1 MPYALL
7 ALGLLIGLFGL
18 YQFFLSANP
27 KQIRTMIV
35 TVVTGALALALFL
48 LAVSGRLPVA
58 LAALSA
64 LWPVGIA
71 LYRQHMMHR
80 ARAQTPAAPQAM
92 TRDEALKILGLPES
106 AGAEDIHEAYKR
118 LMLKVHPDQQGS
130 AWMAAQLNA
139 ARDFLLGK

>member
-7 ALGLLIGLFGL
+7 ALGLLVGFYGL
-18 YQFFLSANP
+18 YQFFLSASP
-27 KQIRTMIV
+27 KQMRTMVV

-48 LAVSGRLPVA
+48 LAVTGRLPVA

-64 LWPVGIA
+64 LWPVGLA
-71 LYRQHMMHR
+71 LYRQRMMRR
-80 ARAQTPAAPQAM
+80 ARPAAAKTM
-92 TRDEALKILGLPES
+92 TRDEALKILGLTEGAS
-106 AGAEDIHEAYKR
+106 ADDIHEAYKR

-139 ARDFLLGK
+139 ARDFLLEK